1 MAYDD
6 EEYFK
11 KLLNMPVR
19 KLSFAIFGNEYQA
32 KKSASVQT
40 LLSVLHGFG
49 ADIATAPF
57 IFS

>member
-32 KKSASVQT
+32 KSR
-40 LLSVLHGFG
+40 LLSKLF
-49 ADIATAPF
+49 
-57 IFS
+57 